1 MKTRWINKFWIL
13 YTTRI
18 GTSNENWKIAEIRET
33 RVLLNNL
40 HTREKSESEN
50 NVFKINA
57 GAFGL

>member
-18 GTSNENWKIAEIRET
+18 GTSNEKKIAEIRET